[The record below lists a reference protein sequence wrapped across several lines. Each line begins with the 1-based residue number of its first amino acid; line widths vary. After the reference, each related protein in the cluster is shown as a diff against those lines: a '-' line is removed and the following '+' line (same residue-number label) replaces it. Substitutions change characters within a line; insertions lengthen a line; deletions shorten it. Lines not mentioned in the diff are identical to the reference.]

1 MKKRILAAVL
11 ASASILGAVAG
22 CSSNNATSS
31 KASSSDA
38 TSSATDSSKTE
49 DSKTEDSKT
58 EDSSN
63 AGTSDKFTLKEGEGK
78 TLNIAVWNEEFENYF
93 NKYLKDKMPEGVTVN
108 FKKTESKDNAYQNK
122 LDEDLPKNEAASAD
136 DKIDMFLFEADYALK
151 YVNSEY
157 TLDVKSLGL
166 TDEDLSGMYQYTK
179 DVCTTQD
186 GSNVLK
192 GVSWQATPGLYAY
205 RRSIAKDVLGTDD
218 PAKVQEALADWTK
231 FDEVAAKAADKGYK
245 MLSGYDDAYRTFS
258 NNVAAPWVNENKEII
273 IDDNIMKWVDQ
284 TKTYTDKGYNNKT
297 SLWTDAWAADQGPDG
312 KVFGF
317 FYSTWGIN
325 FTLLG
330 NSLAVKEKDGGKLEV
345 GNGGYGDWAV
355 CYGPQAYFWG
365 GTWLAAAKGTDNAA
379 LVGDVM
385 RAFCCDKDFGLQ
397 FTKDTQDYYNNEAA
411 MKELAASDFKS
422 AFLGGQN
429 HIALFVETAPK
440 IDMSKISIYDQGLN
454 ETLQAKFKE
463 YFDGTVDKDTALKNF
478 YEAAIVKYPE
488 LKKPANA

>member
-22 CSSNNATSS
+22 CSSN
-31 KASSSDA
+31 A
-38 TSSATDSSKTE
+38 TSSAGSSTTDSSKTE
-49 DSKTEDSKT
+49 ESSKTD
-58 EDSSN
+58 DSSN

-78 TLNIAVWNEEFENYF
+78 TLNIAVWNEEFKNYF
-93 NKYLKDKMPEGVTVN
+93 DKYIKAKMPEGVTVN
-108 FKKTESKDNAYQNK
+108 FKITENKGNAYQNK
-122 LDEDLPKNEAASAD
+122 LDEDLPKNDAASAD

-179 DVCTTQD
+179 DVATTQD
-186 GSNVLK
+186 GSKVLK

-258 NNVAAPWVNENKEII
+258 NNVSAPWVNDNKEII
-273 IDDNIMKWVDQ
+273 VDDNIMKWVDQ

-325 FTLLG
+325 FTLAG
-330 NSLAVKEKDGGKLEV
+330 NSLAVKEKK
-345 GNGGYGDWAV
+345 AV
-355 CYGPQAYFWG
+355 
-365 GTWLAAAKGTDNAA
+365 
-379 LVGDVM
+379 
-385 RAFCCDKDFGLQ
+385 
-397 FTKDTQDYYNNEAA
+397 
-411 MKELAASDFKS
+411 S
-422 AFLGGQN
+422 
-429 HIALFVETAPK
+429 
-440 IDMSKISIYDQGLN
+440 SK
-454 ETLQAKFKE
+454 
-463 YFDGTVDKDTALKNF
+463 
-478 YEAAIVKYPE
+478 
-488 LKKPANA
+488 

>member
-22 CSSNNATSS
+22 CTSNATSS
-31 KASSSDA
+31 AGSS
-38 TSSATDSSKTE
+38 TTDSSKT
-49 DSKTEDSKT
+49 D
-58 EDSSN
+58 DSSN

-78 TLNIAVWNEEFENYF
+78 TLNIAVWNEEFKNYF
-93 NKYLKDKMPEGVTVN
+93 DKYIKAKMPEGVTVN
-108 FKKTESKDNAYQNK
+108 FKITENKDNAYQNK

-179 DVCTTQD
+179 DVATTQD
-186 GSNVLK
+186 GSKVLK

-258 NNVAAPWVNENKEII
+258 NNVSAPWVNDNKEII
-273 IDDNIMKWVDQ
+273 VDDNIMKWVDQ

-297 SLWTDAWAADQGPDG
+297 SLWSDAWAADQGPDG

-325 FTLLG
+325 FTLAG

-365 GTWLAAAKGTDNAA
+365 GTWMAAAKGTDNAA
-379 LVGDVM
+379 LVGDVLK
-385 RAFCCDKDFGLQ
+385 AFCCDKDFGVQ

-411 MKELAASDFKS
+411 MKELASSDFKS

-440 IDMSKISIYDQGLN
+440 IDMSKISVYDQGLN
-454 ETLQAKFKE
+454 ETFQAKFKV

>member
-22 CSSNNATSS
+22 CTSNATSS
-31 KASSSDA
+31 AGSS
-38 TSSATDSSKTE
+38 TT
-49 DSKTEDSKT
+49 
-58 EDSSN
+58 DSSN

-78 TLNIAVWNEEFENYF
+78 TLNIAVWNEEFKNYF
-93 NKYLKDKMPEGVTVN
+93 DKYIKAKMPEGVTVN
-108 FKKTESKDNAYQNK
+108 FKSTENKDNAYQNK

-179 DVCTTQD
+179 DVATTQD
-186 GSNVLK
+186 GSKVLK

-258 NNVAAPWVNENKEII
+258 NNVSAPWVNDNKEII
-273 IDDNIMKWVDQ
+273 VDDNIMKWVDQ

-297 SLWTDAWAADQGPDG
+297 SLWSDAWAADQGPDG

-325 FTLLG
+325 FTLAG
-330 NSLAVKEKDGGKLEV
+330 NSLAVKEKNGGKLEV

-365 GTWLAAAKGTDNAA
+365 GTWMAAAKGTDNAA
-379 LVGDVM
+379 LVGDVLK
-385 RAFCCDKDFGLQ
+385 AFCCDKDFGVQ

-411 MKELAASDFKS
+411 MKELASSDFKS

-440 IDMSKISIYDQGLN
+440 IDMSKISVYDQGLN
-454 ETLQAKFKE
+454 ETFQAKFKE

>member
-22 CSSNNATSS
+22 CSSN
-31 KASSSDA
+31 A
-38 TSSATDSSKTE
+38 TSSAGSSTTDSSKT
-49 DSKTEDSKT
+49 D
-58 EDSSN
+58 DSSN

-78 TLNIAVWNEEFENYF
+78 TLNIAVWNEEFKNYF
-93 NKYLKDKMPEGVTVN
+93 EKYIKAKMPEGVTVN
-108 FKKTESKDNAYQNK
+108 FKITENKDNAYQNK
-122 LDEDLPKNEAASAD
+122 LDEDLPKNDAASAD

-179 DVCTTQD
+179 DVATTQD
-186 GSNVLK
+186 GSKVLK

-258 NNVAAPWVNENKEII
+258 NNVSAPWVNDNKEII
-273 IDDNIMKWVDQ
+273 VDDNIMKWVDQ

-325 FTLLG
+325 FTLAG

-365 GTWLAAAKGTDNAA
+365 GTWMAAAKGTDNAA
-379 LVGDVM
+379 LVGDVLK
-385 RAFCCDKDFGLQ
+385 AFCCDKDFGVQ

-411 MKELAASDFKS
+411 MKELASSDFKS

-440 IDMSKISIYDQGLN
+440 IDMSKISVYDQGLN
-454 ETLQAKFKE
+454 ETFQAKFKE

>member
-38 TSSATDSSKTE
+38 TSSATESSKTEESKTE

-58 EDSSN
+58 E
-63 AGTSDKFTLKEGEGK
+63 TSDKFTLKEGEGK
-78 TLNIAVWNEEFENYF
+78 TLNIAVWNEEFKNYF
-93 NKYLKDKMPEGVTVN
+93 EKYLQDKMPEGVKVN
-108 FKKTESKDNAYQNK
+108 FKITENKDNAYQNK

-186 GSNVLK
+186 DAKLLK

-258 NNVAAPWVNENKEII
+258 NNVSAAWVNENNEII
-273 IDDNIMKWVDQ
+273 VDANIMKWVDQ

-297 SLWTDAWAADQGPDG
+297 SLWSDAWAADQGPKG

-325 FTLLG
+325 FTLAG

-365 GTWLAAAKGTDNAA
+365 GSWLAAAKGTDNAT
-379 LVGDVM
+379 LVGDIM
-385 RAFCCDKDFGLQ
+385 RAFCCDKDFGVQ

-422 AFLGGQN
+422 DFLGGQN

-454 ETLQAKFKE
+454 ETFQAKFKE

-488 LKKPANA
+488 LKKPADA

>member
-22 CSSNNATSS
+22 CSSN
-31 KASSSDA
+31 A
-38 TSSATDSSKTE
+38 TSSAGSSTTDSSKT
-49 DSKTEDSKT
+49 D
-58 EDSSN
+58 DSSN

-78 TLNIAVWNEEFENYF
+78 TLNIALWNEEFENYF

-108 FKKTESKDNAYQNK
+108 FKKTENANNAYQNK
-122 LDEDLPKNEAASAD
+122 LDEDLPKNDAASAD

-186 GSNVLK
+186 GSKVLK

-218 PAKVQEALADWTK
+218 PEKVQEALADWTK

-273 IDDNIMKWVDQ
+273 VDANIMKWVDQ

-297 SLWTDAWAADQGPDG
+297 SLWTDAWAADQGPEG

-325 FTLLG
+325 FTLAG
-330 NSLAVKEKDGGKLEV
+330 NSLAVKEKEGGKLEV

-385 RAFCCDKDFGLQ
+385 KAFCCNKDFGVQ

-411 MKELAASDFKS
+411 MKELAAYDFKS

-454 ETLQAKFKE
+454 ETFQAKFKE

>member
-22 CSSNNATSS
+22 CTSNATSS
-31 KASSSDA
+31 AGSS
-38 TSSATDSSKTE
+38 TTDSSKTE
-49 DSKTEDSKT
+49 NSSKTD
-58 EDSSN
+58 DSSN

-78 TLNIAVWNEEFENYF
+78 TLNIAVWNEEFKNYF
-93 NKYLKDKMPEGVTVN
+93 DKYIKAKMPEGVTVN
-108 FKKTESKDNAYQNK
+108 FKITENKDNAYQNK

-179 DVCTTQD
+179 DVATTQD
-186 GSNVLK
+186 GSKVLK

-258 NNVAAPWVNENKEII
+258 NNVSAPWVNDNKEII
-273 IDDNIMKWVDQ
+273 VDDNIMKWVDQ

-297 SLWTDAWAADQGPDG
+297 SLWSDAWAADQGPT
-312 KVFGF
+312 VR
-317 FYSTWGIN
+317 YLASSTQHGAS
-325 FTLLG
+325 TSLLQVTH
-330 NSLAVKEKDGGKLEV
+330 LQLRKKTAV
-345 GNGGYGDWAV
+345 
-355 CYGPQAYFWG
+355 
-365 GTWLAAAKGTDNAA
+365 
-379 LVGDVM
+379 
-385 RAFCCDKDFGLQ
+385 
-397 FTKDTQDYYNNEAA
+397 
-411 MKELAASDFKS
+411 S
-422 AFLGGQN
+422 
-429 HIALFVETAPK
+429 
-440 IDMSKISIYDQGLN
+440 SK
-454 ETLQAKFKE
+454 
-463 YFDGTVDKDTALKNF
+463 
-478 YEAAIVKYPE
+478 
-488 LKKPANA
+488 

>member
-22 CSSNNATSS
+22 CSSN
-31 KASSSDA
+31 A
-38 TSSATDSSKTE
+38 TSSAGSSTTDSSKTE
-49 DSKTEDSKT
+49 E
-58 EDSSN
+58 SSN

-78 TLNIAVWNEEFENYF
+78 TLNIAVWNEEFKNYF
-93 NKYLKDKMPEGVTVN
+93 EKYIKAKMPEGVTVN
-108 FKKTESKDNAYQNK
+108 FKITENKDNAYQNK

-179 DVCTTQD
+179 DVATTQD
-186 GSNVLK
+186 GSKVLK

-258 NNVAAPWVNENKEII
+258 NNVSAPWVNDNKEII
-273 IDDNIMKWVDQ
+273 VDDNIMKWVDQ

-297 SLWTDAWAADQGPDG
+297 SLWSDAWAADQGPDG

-325 FTLLG
+325 FTLAG

-365 GTWLAAAKGTDNAA
+365 GTWMAAAKGTDNAA
-379 LVGDVM
+379 LVGDVLK
-385 RAFCCDKDFGLQ
+385 AFCCDKDFGVQ

-411 MKELAASDFKS
+411 MKELASSDFKS

-440 IDMSKISIYDQGLN
+440 IDMSKISVYDQGLN
-454 ETLQAKFKE
+454 ETFQAKFKE

>member
-22 CSSNNATSS
+22 CSSN
-31 KASSSDA
+31 A
-38 TSSATDSSKTE
+38 TSSAGSSTTDSS
-49 DSKTEDSKT
+49 
-58 EDSSN
+58 
-63 AGTSDKFTLKEGEGK
+63 K
-78 TLNIAVWNEEFENYF
+78 TLNIAVWNEEFKNYF
-93 NKYLKDKMPEGVTVN
+93 DKYIKAKMPEGVTVN
-108 FKKTESKDNAYQNK
+108 FKITENKDNAYQNK

-179 DVCTTQD
+179 DVATTQD
-186 GSNVLK
+186 GSKVLK

-258 NNVAAPWVNENKEII
+258 NNVSAPWVNDNKEII
-273 IDDNIMKWVDQ
+273 VDDNIMKWVDQ

-297 SLWTDAWAADQGPDG
+297 SLWSDAWAADQGPDG

-325 FTLLG
+325 FTLAG

-365 GTWLAAAKGTDNAA
+365 GTWMAAAKGTDNAA
-379 LVGDVM
+379 LVGDVLK
-385 RAFCCDKDFGLQ
+385 AFCCDKDFGVQ

-411 MKELAASDFKS
+411 MKELASSDFKS

-440 IDMSKISIYDQGLN
+440 IDMSKISVYDQGLN
-454 ETLQAKFKE
+454 ETFQAKFKE

>member
-22 CSSNNATSS
+22 CSSN
-31 KASSSDA
+31 A
-38 TSSATDSSKTE
+38 TSSAGSSTTDSSKT
-49 DSKTEDSKT
+49 D
-58 EDSSN
+58 DSSN

-78 TLNIAVWNEEFENYF
+78 TLNIAVWNEEFKNYF
-93 NKYLKDKMPEGVTVN
+93 EKYIKAKMPEGVTVN
-108 FKKTESKDNAYQNK
+108 FKITENKDNAYQNK

-179 DVCTTQD
+179 EVATTQD
-186 GSNVLK
+186 GSKVLK

-258 NNVAAPWVNENKEII
+258 NNVSAPWVNDNKEII
-273 IDDNIMKWVDQ
+273 VDDNIMKWVDQ

-297 SLWTDAWAADQGPDG
+297 SLWSDAWAADQGPDG

-325 FTLLG
+325 FTLVG

-365 GTWLAAAKGTDNAA
+365 GTLMAAAKGTDNAA
-379 LVGDVM
+379 LVGDVLK
-385 RAFCCDKDFGLQ
+385 AFCCDKDFGVQ

-411 MKELAASDFKS
+411 MKELASSDFKS
-422 AFLGGQN
+422 DFLGGQN

-440 IDMSKISIYDQGLN
+440 IDMSKISVYDQGLN
-454 ETLQAKFKE
+454 ETFQAKFKE

>member
-22 CSSNNATSS
+22 CSSN
-31 KASSSDA
+31 A
-38 TSSATDSSKTE
+38 TSSAGSSTTDSSKT
-49 DSKTEDSKT
+49 D
-58 EDSSN
+58 DSSN

-93 NKYLKDKMPEGVTVN
+93 NKYIKDKLPEGVTVN
-108 FKKTESKDNAYQNK
+108 FKKTENANNAYQNK

-186 GSNVLK
+186 GSKVLK

-218 PAKVQEALADWTK
+218 PEKVQEALADWTK

-258 NNVAAPWVNENKEII
+258 NNVAAPWVNDNKEII
-273 IDDNIMKWVDQ
+273 VDANIMKWVDQ

-297 SLWTDAWAADQGPDG
+297 SLWTDAWAADQGPEG

-325 FTLLG
+325 FTLAG
-330 NSLAVKEKDGGKLEV
+330 NSLAVKEKEGGKLEV

-385 RAFCCDKDFGLQ
+385 RAFCCNKDFGVQ

-454 ETLQAKFKE
+454 ETFQAKFKE

>member
-22 CSSNNATSS
+22 CSSN
-31 KASSSDA
+31 A
-38 TSSATDSSKTE
+38 TSSAGSSTTDSSKT
-49 DSKTEDSKT
+49 D
-58 EDSSN
+58 DSSN

-78 TLNIAVWNEEFENYF
+78 TLNIAVWNEEFKNYF
-93 NKYLKDKMPEGVTVN
+93 DKYIKAKMPEGVTVN
-108 FKKTESKDNAYQNK
+108 FKITENKDNAYQNK

-179 DVCTTQD
+179 DVATTQD
-186 GSNVLK
+186 GSKVLK

-258 NNVAAPWVNENKEII
+258 NNVSAPWVNDNKEII
-273 IDDNIMKWVDQ
+273 VDDNIMKWVDQ

-297 SLWTDAWAADQGPDG
+297 SLWSDAWAADQGPDG

-325 FTLLG
+325 FTLAG
-330 NSLAVKEKDGGKLEV
+330 KEKDGGKLEV

-365 GTWLAAAKGTDNAA
+365 GTWMAAAKGTDNAA
-379 LVGDVM
+379 LVGDVLK
-385 RAFCCDKDFGLQ
+385 AFCCDKDFGFQ

-411 MKELAASDFKS
+411 MKELASSDFKS

-440 IDMSKISIYDQGLN
+440 IDMSKISVYDQGLN
-454 ETLQAKFKE
+454 ETFQAKFKE

>member
-22 CSSNNATSS
+22 CSSN
-31 KASSSDA
+31 A
-38 TSSATDSSKTE
+38 TSSAGSSTTDS
-49 DSKTEDSKT
+49 SKT

-108 FKKTESKDNAYQNK
+108 FKKTENANNAYQNK

-186 GSNVLK
+186 GSKVLK

-218 PAKVQEALADWTK
+218 PEKVQEALADWTK

-258 NNVAAPWVNENKEII
+258 NNVAAPWVNDNKEII
-273 IDDNIMKWVDQ
+273 VDANIMKWVDQ

-297 SLWTDAWAADQGPDG
+297 SLWTDAWAADQGPEG

-325 FTLLG
+325 FTLAG
-330 NSLAVKEKDGGKLEV
+330 NSLAVKEKEGGKLEV

-385 RAFCCDKDFGLQ
+385 KAFCCNKDFGVQ

-454 ETLQAKFKE
+454 ETFQAKFKE

>member
-1 MKKRILAAVL
+1 MKKKVLSALLTTAML
-11 ASASILGAVAG
+11 ASMLVG
-22 CSSNNATSS
+22 CGSNNEAPA
-31 KASSSDA
+31 ASTDA
-38 TSSATDSSKTE
+38 APAASTEAKTE
-49 DSKTEDSKT
+49 APASTEAA
-58 EDSSN
+58 EP
-63 AGTSDKFTLKEGEGK
+63 AAAEEGK
-78 TLNIAVWNEEFENYF
+78 VFNIYCWNEEFKSRLTDHYPGYEEVDGTTG
-93 NKYLKDKMPEGVTVN
+93 KIGDITVKWN
-108 FKKTESKDNAYQNK
+108 ITPSDDNAYQNN
-122 LDEDLPKNEAASAD
+122 LDETLLKQADAAAD
-136 DKIDMFLFEADYALK
+136 DKIDLFLVEADYALK
-151 YVNSEY
+151 YVDTDY
-157 TLDVKSLGL
+157 TMPVKDLGI
-166 TDEDLSGMYQYTK
+166 TDADLANQYQYTK
-179 DVCTTQD
+179 DVVTD
-186 GSNVLK
+186 SNGNLK

-258 NNVAAPWVNENKEII
+258 NNVSAPWVNDNKEII
-273 IDDNIMKWVDQ
+273 VDDNIMKWVDQ

-297 SLWTDAWAADQGPDG
+297 SLWSDAWAADQGPDG

-325 FTLLG
+325 FTLAG

-365 GTWLAAAKGTDNAA
+365 GTWMAAAKGTDNAA
-379 LVGDVM
+379 LVGDVLK
-385 RAFCCDKDFGLQ
+385 AFCCDKDFGVQ

-411 MKELAASDFKS
+411 MKELASSDFKS

-440 IDMSKISIYDQGLN
+440 IDMSKISVYDQGLN
-454 ETLQAKFKE
+454 ETFQAKFKE